1 MKIKLALMG
10 AAAAL
15 ALAPVAHAEGRGAD
29 GTVNI
34 IYWQAPSI
42 LNPYLSGGTKDVE
55 SSSIVLE
62 PLAGYDQ
69 DGKLFPRL
77 AADIPTVAN
86 GGISKDLK
94 SITWHLKKGLKWS
107 DGSPVTAADVVFT
120 GKYCMD
126 PQGGC
131 AQLSHFEGVKSIEEV
146 DPLTVKITFKEPQPV
161 PYGPF
166 VSSESPILQKKQF
179 ENCMGAKAPTC
190 TEANFNPIG
199 TGPFEVTE
207 FKPND
212 VIQFKANPNYR
223 VPDEPHFAKVNFK
236 GGGSAMASARA
247 VLQTG
252 EYDYGWNLQLSPKV
266 LEDMTKDGKGKLM
279 IGFGTLVE
287 RLQLNLTDPSSSLP
301 ADERS
306 TAKRPNPFLSDKRV
320 REALSMALDRNV
332 LTQIGYGK
340 MGKPTC
346 NWIPAPANFADA
358 NNTSCLKQNIAG
370 AKKLLDEAGW
380 KMGSDG
386 YRHKDGKKLVLSYQT
401 STNAVRQQF
410 QAIIKQWWKEI
421 GVDTELKNINASV
434 FFGGDPGSPDT
445 FQKFYA
451 DVEMYANNFNGADP
465 GAYVAQYTCDKA
477 PRPATQWQGENITRF
492 CSKKYDE
499 LVAELGKTA
508 NYEKR
513 GEIVKKLNAILT
525 VGQPDS
531 TYTMLPLVWRGR
543 VSAASNT
550 LGGDIMN
557 TWDSEMWNIQSW
569 YRKK

>member
-15 ALAPVAHAEGRGAD
+15 AMAPVAHAEGRGTD

-69 DGKLFPRL
+69 DGKLFARL
-77 AADIPTVAN
+77 AAEIPTVAN
-86 GGISKDLK
+86 GGIAKDLK

-199 TGPFEVTE
+199 TGPFKVTQ

-212 VIQFKANPNYR
+212 VIQFAANPNYR
-223 VPDEPHFAKVNFK
+223 VADEPHFAKVNFK

-252 EYDYGWNLQLSPKV
+252 EYDYGWNLQLAPKV
-266 LEDMTKDGKGKLM
+266 LEDMVKDGKGKLM
-279 IGFGTLVE
+279 VGFGTLVE

-301 ADERS
+301 ANERS
-306 TAKRPNPFLSDKRV
+306 TAKVPNPILTDKRV
-320 REALSMALDRNV
+320 REALSMAIDRNV
-332 LTQIGYGK
+332 LTKIGYGP

-346 NWIPAPANFADA
+346 NWVPAPANFADA
-358 NNTSCLKQNIAG
+358 GNTSCLKQNIAG

-386 YRHKDGKKLVLSYQT
+386 YRHKDGKKLMLTYQT

-445 FQKFYA
+445 FQKFYS

-465 GAYVAQYTCDKA
+465 GAYVAQYTCNKA
-477 PRPATQWQGENITRF
+477 PRPASQWQGENIPRF
-492 CSKKYDE
+492 CSKEYDS

-531 TYTMLPLVWRGR
+531 SYAMLPLVWRGR

-550 LGGDIMN
+550 LGGDVMN

>member
-1 MKIKLALMG
+1 MKVKLALLG

-15 ALAPVAHAEGRGAD
+15 AFAPLAHAEGRGTD
-29 GTVNI
+29 GTANI

-42 LNPYLSGGTKDVE
+42 MNPYLSGGTKDIE
-55 SSSIVLE
+55 ASSIVLE

-69 DGKLFPRL
+69 DGKLFTRL
-77 AADIPTVAN
+77 AAEIPTVAN
-86 GGISKDLK
+86 GGVSKDLT
-94 SITWHLKKGLKWS
+94 SITWHLKKDLKWS

-179 ENCMGAKAPTC
+179 ENCTGAKAPTC

-199 TGPFEVTE
+199 TGAFEVAQ

-212 VIQFKANPNYR
+212 TIQFKMNPNYR
-223 VPDEPHFAKVNFK
+223 DPNKPHFAAINFK
-236 GGGSAMASARA
+236 GGGSAMESARA

-266 LEDMTKDGKGKLM
+266 LDDMVKDGKGKLKV
-279 IGFGTLVE
+279 GFGTLVE
-287 RLQLNLTDPSSSLP
+287 RLQLNMTDPSPSLP

-306 TAKRPNPFLSDKRV
+306 TAKHPNPILSDKRV
-320 REALSMALDRNV
+320 REALSMAIDRNV
-332 LTQIGYGK
+332 LNNIGYGK

-346 NWIPAPANFADA
+346 NWVPAPANFADA
-358 NNTSCLKQNIAG
+358 NNTACLKQDIAG

-386 YRHKDGKKLVLSYQT
+386 FRHKDGKKLMLSYQT

-410 QAIIKQWWKEI
+410 QAIIKQWWQQI

-445 FQKFYA
+445 LQKFYA

-465 GAYVAQYTCDKA
+465 GPYVAQYTCAKA
-477 PRPATQWQGENITRF
+477 PRPATQWQGENVTRF
-492 CSKKYDE
+492 CNKEYDS

-513 GEIVKKLNAILT
+513 GDIVKKLNALLT
-525 VGQPDS
+525 VGQKDS

-543 VSAASNT
+543 VSAASDK

-557 TWDSEMWNIQSW
+557 TWDSEMWNVQDW